1 MNKTEALPSKSLW
14 SPGRPDP
21 LINNSNR
28 MWSVPTE
35 RSGRAPMGVERQAAT
50 SARGAGGS
58 WRHKGLTVRK
68 VLRELEGST
77 QIIYSV
83 LSNLPP

>member
-21 LINNSNR
+21 LINNSSR
-28 MWSVPTE
+28 MW
-35 RSGRAPMGVERQAAT
+35 SGRAPMGAERQAAT

-68 VLRELEGST
+68 VPRELEGSV
-77 QIIYSV
+77 QI